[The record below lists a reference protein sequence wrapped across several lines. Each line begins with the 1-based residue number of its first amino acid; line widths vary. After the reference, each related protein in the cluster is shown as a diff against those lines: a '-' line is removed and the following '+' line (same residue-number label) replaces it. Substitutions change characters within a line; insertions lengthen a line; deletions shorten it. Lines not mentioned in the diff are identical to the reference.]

1 MADHITQMYLYSLVV
16 YFSDQALA
24 SMDIDVENL
33 EMEYDVE
40 EAHWLV
46 CFLNQDIDVIF
57 HIPWFERYLLE
68 CVGCTEGRY
77 YYFDSTQ
84 EMPNDII
91 ILTPLKKCPMRK
103 MTSVGIGLIC

>member
-1 MADHITQMYLYSLVV
+1 MEDHITQMYLYSLVV

-33 EMEYDVE
+33 ETEYDVE

-57 HIPWFERYLLE
+57 HIPWLERYCLNAWDAQS
-68 CVGCTEGRY
+68 V
-77 YYFDSTQ
+77 
-84 EMPNDII
+84 DII
-91 ILTPLKKCPMRK
+91 ILTPLEKCPMRK
-103 MTSVGIGLIC
+103 MTSVGIGLTC